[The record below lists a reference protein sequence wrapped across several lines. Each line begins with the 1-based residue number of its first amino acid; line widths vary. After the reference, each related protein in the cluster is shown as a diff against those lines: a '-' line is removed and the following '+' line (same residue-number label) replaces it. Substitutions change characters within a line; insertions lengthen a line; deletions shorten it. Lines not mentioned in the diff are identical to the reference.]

1 MEKLTNREML
11 NLIKEK
17 LSANE
22 KVVAWVDHQIELLD
36 KKNAMNSAKAKEVK
50 EKDLEVVNAV
60 IEVLK
65 SQDKLMTITEI
76 LAIPEVAE
84 MRVLN
89 DKKELVALTN
99 QKLTYLLNHNDNI
112 EKVIDKK
119 KSYFRVK

>member
-11 NLIKEK
+11 NLIKEE

-22 KVVAWVDHQIELLD
+22 LVVAWVNHQIELLD
-36 KKNAMNSAKAKEVK
+36 KKNATNSAKAKEVK

-60 IEVLK
+60 INVLK
-65 SQDKLMTITEI
+65 EQDKLMTITEI

>member
-11 NLIKEK
+11 NLIKGE
-17 LSANE
+17 LSANAM
-22 KVVAWVDHQIELLD
+22 VVAWCDHQIELLD
-36 KKNAMNSAKAKEVK
+36 NKKNANSARAKEAQ
-50 EKDLEVVNAV
+50 EKNLEIVNAIV
-60 IEVLK
+60 NVL
-65 SQDKLMTITEI
+65 SAQDKLMTITEI

-99 QKLTYLLNHNDNI
+99 QRLSYLLNHDERI
-112 EKVIDKK
+112 EKIVDKR

>member
-22 KVVAWVDHQIELLD
+22 KVVAWVDHPIELLD